1 MFNNLIES
9 SIMVYGQ
16 DVERSTTDFRRTPMS
31 DITPGT
37 WQLDPTHT
45 EIGFTV
51 RHLMSKVRG
60 KFEKF
65 EGTIVTAEDVTAS
78 TATATIDLSSI
89 NTGTA
94 DRDDHLRSGD
104 FFNVETSPTMTFVS
118 TGVVRK
124 DDTEFVVTGDLT
136 IKDVT
141 KPIELAVE
149 FLGEGKDPWG
159 GTRIGVEAKGQLSRK
174 DWGIDFN
181 IPLEGDKFMIGDK
194 ITLVINAE
202 AVLQA

>member
-1 MFNNLIES
+1 
-9 SIMVYGQ
+9 
-16 DVERSTTDFRRTPMS
+16 MS
-31 DITPGT
+31 DVTPGT

-51 RHLMSKVRG
+51 RHIMSKVRG
-60 KFEKF
+60 KFEQF
-65 EGTIVTAEDVTAS
+65 EGTIVTGENLEAS
-78 TATATIDLSSI
+78 SATATIELSSI

-94 DRDDHLRSGD
+94 DRDNHLRSGD
-104 FFNVETSPTMTFVS
+104 FFSVETTPTMTFVS

-124 DDTEFVVTGDLT
+124 GDTDFVVTGDLT

-159 GTRIGVEAKGQLSRK
+159 GTRIGVEATGQLSRK

-181 IPLEGDKFMIGDK
+181 IPLEGDKVMIGDK
-194 ITLVINAE
+194 ITLQINAE